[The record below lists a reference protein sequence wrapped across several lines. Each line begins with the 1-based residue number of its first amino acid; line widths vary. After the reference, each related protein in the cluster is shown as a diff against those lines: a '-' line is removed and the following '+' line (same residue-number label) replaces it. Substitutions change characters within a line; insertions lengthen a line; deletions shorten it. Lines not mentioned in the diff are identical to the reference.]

1 MSKFHKTKHDTRREA
16 KSRGNGILLNSWFNI
31 DNIELIEPDG
41 DLYFVQFTSGKSR
54 YVKKEDIEAALK

>member
-1 MSKFHKTKHDTRREA
+1 MSKFHKTKHDTRQDQ
-16 KSRGNGILLNSWFNI
+16 KKGTGIFKDSWFNI